1 MMLKSTLEDS
11 DIAVLKLLNGD
22 TVISRVI
29 EETDEFMVLYQP
41 MSMTSV
47 IDTDNTPKIA
57 YKIWMPFNENSI
69 IVVNKSAM
77 MALCVASPY
86 YRENY
91 LMGAEKLDSYKNDTN
106 SDVTDKEVTKETTEE
121 STDDNVIYLN
131 PDKNIIH

>member
-1 MMLKSTLEDS
+1 
-11 DIAVLKLLNGD
+11 
-22 TVISRVI
+22 
-29 EETDEFMVLYQP
+29 
-41 MSMTSV
+41 
-47 IDTDNTPKIA
+47 
-57 YKIWMPFNENSI
+57 
-69 IVVNKSAM
+69 M